1 MSGFINIVALFLTRH
16 AFFTCFLGHKVLL
29 LSPFRGASD
38 LHTFTGAIQGMY
50 VFCMSICRCTYPDCV
65 KNQIRQAIGITPL
78 SQREIR
84 EYDCLILKRPNTQ
97 MKHGYLLF
105 FSFFFLKWKEQ
116 QWHTRTDCFQISERG
131 EKAVFVHFTPK
142 KHSVAAGGVRSVE
155 RCEEL

>member
-65 KNQIRQAIGITPL
+65 KNPIRQAIGITSLTARDQGVRL
-78 SQREIR
+78 S
-84 EYDCLILKRPNTQ
+84 NTEKA
-97 MKHGYLLF
+97 KHTNEAWLLALF
-105 FSFFFLKWKEQ
+105 FIFF
-116 QWHTRTDCFQISERG
+116 
-131 EKAVFVHFTPK
+131 
-142 KHSVAAGGVRSVE
+142 
-155 RCEEL
+155 

>member
-65 KNQIRQAIGITPL
+65 KNPIRQAIGITSLTARDQGVRL
-78 SQREIR
+78 S
-84 EYDCLILKRPNTQ
+84 NTEKA
-97 MKHGYLLF
+97 KHTNEAWLLALF
-105 FSFFFLKWKEQ
+105 FIFFLKWKEQ